1 MKPLIFVSELSHLE
15 FSAFLSTDG
24 AATIAIAKNGTN
36 FTGLM
41 QLNNDYSLLFYHDGK
56 INMEGLIK
64 EMELK
69 GYMYQG
75 AMGNDDVAAEF
86 PGILLIAPE
95 KL

>member
-1 MKPLIFVSELSHLE
+1 MIVK
-15 FSAFLSTDG
+15 
-24 AATIAIAKNGTN
+24 
-36 FTGLM
+36 
-41 QLNNDYSLLFYHDGK
+41 
-56 INMEGLIK
+56 NMEGLIK

-75 AMGNDDVAAEF
+75 AMGNDDVAEF

>member
-1 MKPLIFVSELSHLE
+1 ICISELSHLE

-64 EMELK
+64 QMELK

-75 AMGNDDVAAEF
+75 AMGNDDVVA
-86 PGILLIAPE
+86 
-95 KL
+95 

>member
-1 MKPLIFVSELSHLE
+1 
-15 FSAFLSTDG
+15 
-24 AATIAIAKNGTN
+24 AIAKNGTN

-64 EMELK
+64 QMELK

-75 AMGNDDVAAEF
+75 AMGNDDVVAEF
-86 PGILLIAPE
+86 PGILLISPE

>member
-1 MKPLIFVSELSHLE
+1 MGFVMKPLIFVSQSYPILNLVRFKYGWCCYHCYS
-15 FSAFLSTDG
+15 
-24 AATIAIAKNGTN
+24 KNGTN

-69 GYMYQG
+69 GYMYQEQW
-75 AMGNDDVAAEF
+75 AMMMLPLSF
-86 PGILLIAPE
+86 PVFF
-95 KL
+95 

>member
-1 MKPLIFVSELSHLE
+1 
-15 FSAFLSTDG
+15 
-24 AATIAIAKNGTN
+24 
-36 FTGLM
+36 M

-64 EMELK
+64 QMELK

-75 AMGNDDVAAEF
+75 AMGNDDDVVAEF
-86 PGILLIAPE
+86 PGILLISPE

>member
-1 MKPLIFVSELSHLE
+1 HSKKVELDGICYETSDICISELSHLE

-64 EMELK
+64 QMEL
-69 GYMYQG
+69 
-75 AMGNDDVAAEF
+75 
-86 PGILLIAPE
+86 
-95 KL
+95 